1 MQALDTAKRD
11 STRVCNDVGNVH
23 DIYLRGQGAGRN
35 KERCLL
41 KGCEV
46 PGKRYG
52 GPL

>member
-23 DIYLRGQGAGRN
+23 DKDPVGKGSGRN
-35 KERCLL
+35 KERYLL

-46 PGKRYG
+46 LGKRLRS
-52 GPL
+52 PS